1 MTQKRMQVREH
12 LTLDRFMPP
21 LHPILVAC
29 EKCGNCST
37 LRRFN
42 FLRTRKLI
50 ERWGDC
56 VCLRCGHQWAARVDV
71 KFFTAGPLWLKT
83 TVHKKVLWVLNR
95 EHLDFLEQFIEA
107 DLREERMP
115 ERSTHRL
122 SSALPPWMLA
132 AKNRDDVIRALKKLR
147 KRLEATGPS

>member
-21 LHPILVAC
+21 QQPILVAC
-29 EKCGNCST
+29 DKCGKCAT
-37 LRRFN
+37 LRKFT
-42 FLRTRKLI
+42 FPRTKKAI
-50 ERWGDC
+50 EHRGEC
-56 VCLRCGHQWAARVDV
+56 VCLHCGHQWSIRVDV
-71 KFFTAGPLWLKT
+71 AFFTAGPLWLKT
-83 TVHKKVLWVLNR
+83 TVHQNVLWVLNR

-115 ERSTHRL
+115 ERSTRRL

-132 AKNRDDVIRALKKLR
+132 AKNRDDVVRALKKLR
-147 KRLEATGPS
+147 KKLEATRVS